1 MDWSKTMTLE
11 KIKSAL
17 ASDYGIQALN
27 THDVDW
33 LVREL
38 ERLTKELGYSEMAA
52 NAEANA
58 HDKANARIA
67 ELTQDVATLQ
77 EANSE
82 ICGDLL
88 VAEQERDQWQ
98 EIANRWIAVS
108 NDQALV
114 VDALK
119 QERDGL
125 AAKIEEISFDA
136 ESAQTA
142 VTLASADIYQMMVLI
157 GAENSWQDSC
167 PVAALKQALARI
179 KAEAVRDMMKAADP
193 SHQADSH
200 SG

>member
-1 MDWSKTMTLE
+1 MITLD
-11 KIKSAL
+11 KIKTAL

-33 LVREL
+33 LVREV
-38 ERLTKELGYSEMAA
+38 ERI
-52 NAEANA
+52 N
-58 HDKANARIA
+58 
-67 ELTQDVATLQ
+67 QDVATLQ

-179 KAEAVRDMMKAADP
+179 KAEAVRDETKR
-193 SHQADSH
+193 
-200 SG
+200 GGK